1 MGSGFSKKKKQ
12 AKMMQ
17 QQMAQM
23 QDQLTAIEVTG
34 QAGGDLVQVTLNGD
48 NDLTKIII
56 KPDAIDPD
64 DVDGLQDLIK
74 AAFRDASEKLKEKT
88 SSMMPNMPG
97 LF

>member
-1 MGSGFSKKKKQ
+1 
-12 AKMMQ
+12 MQ